1 MVVGAE
7 NQTTLPHTIHWRGL
21 PPRDRANAIVTRS
34 LRGALSGAIAILML
48 SKDADPKMGHG
59 DEILVR

>member
-7 NQTTLPHTIHWRGL
+7 NQTRLAHTIHWRGL
-21 PPRDRANAIVTRS
+21 PPGDRANAIVTRS
-34 LRGALSGAIAILML
+34 LRGALSGGIAMLMF
-48 SKDADPKMGHG
+48 STDADPKMGHG